1 MDLFRSALTYLN
13 DPSHWSGSEGIL
25 PLAWSH
31 LKITLFAVLLA
42 AAVGLGLGIA
52 LGHARRGG
60 SVVTALANLTR
71 AVPVLG
77 LLAILATNGSLG
89 VTATSAVLALAV
101 FAVAPILTNTYTGM
115 STVDPE
121 TIEAANGLGMSGRQ
135 VLLGVELPLALPL
148 VAAGLRTAVLQV
160 FATATIASFVGAS
173 TLGNLVSDGQAT
185 SSYDQVLAG
194 ALCIA
199 VIAVVLDLLLG
210 GVQVLV
216 TPGARNPLRRRVRA
230 RSTAGSGDQP
240 DTLRQP
246 ASASPSGTRD
256 VEQQETEKA
265 ATP

>member
-115 STVDPE
+115 STVDAE
-121 TIEAANGLGMSGRQ
+121 TIEAATGIGMSGRQ

-148 VAAGLRTAVLQV
+148 VAAGLRTAMLQV

-194 ALCIA
+194 AICIA
-199 VIAVVLDLLLG
+199 VIAVVIDLVLG
-210 GVQVLV
+210 GVQKLV
-216 TPGARNPLRRRVRA
+216 TPGAKNPIRRVVPQ
-230 RSTAGSGDQP
+230 RSPKPTVSAGTVPEHAGADPS
-240 DTLRQP
+240 DTRDLER
-246 ASASPSGTRD
+246 SGT
-256 VEQQETEKA
+256 QKA
-265 ATP
+265 GVP